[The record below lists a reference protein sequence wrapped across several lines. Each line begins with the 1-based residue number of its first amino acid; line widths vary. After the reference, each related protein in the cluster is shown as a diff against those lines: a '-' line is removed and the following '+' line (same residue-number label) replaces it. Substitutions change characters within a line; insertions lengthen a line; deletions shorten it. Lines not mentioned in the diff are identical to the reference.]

1 MLTAWA
7 AGKFVAD
14 AIAPFVKKCG
24 IAEKV
29 NHRKIIIPGAVATIS
44 GDLDEELPDWEVQIG
59 PREGAH
65 IAPFL
70 KNLRTEHILDGIHI
84 DKMYKINSRPYK
96 EYCVMVITIAESIN
110 IMSKTIGPAMK
121 ERNAKPIQDMAV
133 AEAAAGADFLDVNIG
148 PARKGGAEMME
159 WLVKTIHEV
168 VDLPL
173 SLDTT
178 NLEAMEA
185 GLKAH
190 KKGGRPIVNSVSC
203 QTDRIDLGLDV
214 VKKYN
219 ALMVGLLWGNDGM
232 PRDVNERAALAV
244 DIIYKANEKGIP
256 NEDIFIDP
264 IVTPISG
271 EINQVLACTEF
282 LGMLQDIAPGCK
294 STVGLS
300 NVSNGAPDHLGPF

>member
-1 MLTAWA
+1 M
-7 AGKFVAD
+7 
-14 AIAPFVKKCG
+14 IA
-24 IAEKV
+24 
-29 NHRKIIIPGAVATIS
+29 
-44 GDLDEELPDWEVQIG
+44 
-59 PREGAH
+59 
-65 IAPFL
+65 
-70 KNLRTEHILDGIHI
+70 
-84 DKMYKINSRPYK
+84 
-96 EYCVMVITIAESIN
+96 TIAESIN

-121 ERNAKPIQDMAV
+121 EKNAKPIQEMAV
-133 AEAAAGADFLDVNIG
+133 AEAEAGATFLDVNIG

-168 VDLPL
+168 VALPL

-178 NLEAMEA
+178 NIEAMEA

-190 KKGGRPIVNSVSC
+190 KKGGRPLVNSVSC
-203 QTDRIDLGLDV
+203 QPDRLEPGLEL

-219 ALMVGLLWGNDGM
+219 ALMVGLLWGADGM
-232 PRDVNERAALAV
+232 PRDANERAALAV

-264 IVTPISG
+264 IATPVSG

-282 LGMLQDIAPGCK
+282 LGMLQDIGPGCK

-300 NVSNGAPDHLGPF
+300 NVSNGAPAELRPFLNRPYMLMLHKQGLYSAIVDAYDKEIMALAKGEMPEIYQLVCKIMDEQAVDMAALSKKEQQYVKSVNVLLGKSLYSHSWLEV

>member
-1 MLTAWA
+1 
-7 AGKFVAD
+7 
-14 AIAPFVKKCG
+14 
-24 IAEKV
+24 
-29 NHRKIIIPGAVATIS
+29 
-44 GDLDEELPDWEVQIG
+44 
-59 PREGAH
+59 
-65 IAPFL
+65 
-70 KNLRTEHILDGIHI
+70 
-84 DKMYKINSRPYK
+84 
-96 EYCVMVITIAESIN
+96 MVITIAESIN

-121 ERNAKPIQDMAV
+121 ERNARPIQEMAI

-190 KKGGRPIVNSVSC
+190 QKGGRPIVNSVSC
-203 QTDRIDLGLDV
+203 QSDRIDAGLDV

-300 NVSNGAPDHLGPF
+300 NVSNGAPDHLRPFLNRPYLLMLEKQGLYSSIVDAYDKEIMALAKGEMPELRELVAKLMAGETVDVAALSEMGKQYAKSVNVLMGKTLFSISWLEQ